1 MNLHEYQSKK
11 LFLDHGIPVLKGKI
25 ANSPDEA
32 KSAAEK
38 LQSDIWVVKAQ
49 VHAGGRGK
57 AGGVKIAKSIDEV
70 QERAAE
76 MLGSNLITKQ
86 TDDLGLPVS
95 QVYIESGTSIQCEY
109 YLSLLV
115 DRTKESWTFIAS
127 KEGGVDIEAVAEESP
142 DKIINYTIDPLK
154 GLEIGSLK
162 ELADRMEFVD
172 DIQSQFISI
181 TRKMFEIA
189 KDKDA
194 NLIEVNPLIL
204 DDDNQLIALD
214 AKISIESNALFRQHE
229 LLSYKDDSQENE
241 LEVKASNH
249 DLSYVSLDGNIAC
262 MVNGAG
268 LAMATMDL
276 IKLHGGEPANF
287 LDVGGGA
294 TTERVKIAIEIIMEN
309 PNVDA
314 ILINIFGGIVRC
326 DIIAQGI
333 YEAVKSTAIDI
344 PIVVRLQGTN
354 VELGTKILEESGM
367 KITSASD
374 LTDAAIKV
382 VASIKGKTE

>member
-11 LFLDHGIPVLKGKI
+11 LFLDHGIPVLKGEI

-38 LQSDIWVVKAQ
+38 LQSGIWVVKAQ

-57 AGGVKIAKSIDEV
+57 AGGVKIAKSIAEV
-70 QERAAE
+70 GERAAE
-76 MLGSNLITKQ
+76 MLGTNLITKQ

-95 QVYIESGTSIQCEY
+95 KVYIESGTSIQSEY

-142 DKIINYTIDPLK
+142 DKIVNYTIDPFK
-154 GLEIGSLK
+154 GLEIESLK
-162 ELADRMEFVD
+162 EMADRMGFID

-181 TRKMFEIA
+181 TKKIFEIA
-189 KDKDA
+189 KEKDA

-204 DDDNQLIALD
+204 DDENQLIALD
-214 AKISIESNALFRQHE
+214 AKITIESNALFRQKE
-229 LLSYKDDSQENE
+229 LLLLKDDSQENE
-241 LEVKASNH
+241 LEVKASEH

-294 TTERVKIAIEIIMEN
+294 TTERVKMAIEIIMEN

-326 DIIAQGI
+326 DVIAQGI
-333 YEAVKSTAIDI
+333 YEAVKSTKIDI

-354 VELGTKILEESGM
+354 VELGRKILEESGM
-367 KITSASD
+367 KIISASD

-382 VASIKGKTE
+382 VASVKGKVE

>member
-11 LFLDHGIPVLKGKI
+11 LFFDHGIPVLNGDI
-25 ANSPDEA
+25 ASSPTEA
-32 KSAAEK
+32 KVAAEK
-38 LQSDIWVVKAQ
+38 LKGDIWVVKAQ

-57 AGGVKIAKSIDEV
+57 AGGVKIARSVNEV
-70 QERAAE
+70 QEMASE

-86 TDDLGLPVS
+86 TDENGLPVN
-95 QVYIESGTSIQCEY
+95 QVYIESGTSIKSEY

-115 DRTKESWTFIAS
+115 DRTKESWTYIAS

-142 DKIINYTIDPLK
+142 EKIVNYTIDPSEGRELS
-154 GLEIGSLK
+154 SLN
-162 ELADRMEFVD
+162 EMADRMGFTDDVHTQFV
-172 DIQSQFISI
+172 SI
-181 TRKMFEIA
+181 TQKMFDIA
-189 KDKDA
+189 REKDA

-204 DDDNQLIALD
+204 DDHNQLIALD
-214 AKISIESNALFRQHE
+214 AKISIESNALFRQKE
-229 LLSYKDDSQENE
+229 LLNLKDSSQENE
-241 LEVKASNH
+241 LEVKASEH

-294 TTERVKIAIEIIMEN
+294 TTDRVKMAIDIIMEN

-326 DIIAQGI
+326 DVIAQGI
-333 YEAVKSTAIDI
+333 TEAVKSTEIDI
-344 PIVVRLQGTN
+344 PIVARLQGTN

-367 KITSASD
+367 KIISASD

-382 VASIKGKTE
+382 VSSVKGKAQ

>member
-11 LFLDHGIPVLKGKI
+11 LFSDHGIPVLEGNI
-25 ANSPDEA
+25 ASSPDEA
-32 KSAAEK
+32 KSSAEK
-38 LQSDIWVVKAQ
+38 LKGDIWVVKAQ

-57 AGGVKIAKSIDEV
+57 AGGVKIARSIAEV
-70 QERAAE
+70 HEMASE
-76 MLGSNLITKQ
+76 MLGTNLITKQ
-86 TDDLGLPVS
+86 TDEKGLPVN
-95 QVYIESGTSIQCEY
+95 QVYIESGTSIQSEY

-115 DRTKESWTFIAS
+115 DRTKESWTYIAS
-127 KEGGVDIEAVAEESP
+127 IEGGVDIEAVAEESP
-142 DKIINYTIDPLK
+142 EKIINYTIDPLK
-154 GLEIGSLK
+154 GLELSSLK
-162 ELADRMEFVD
+162 QMADRMGFTD
-172 DIQSQFISI
+172 DVHSQFVSI
-181 TRKMFEIA
+181 TKKMFEIA
-189 KDKDA
+189 KEKDA

-204 DDDNQLIALD
+204 DDHNQLIALD
-214 AKISIESNALFRQHE
+214 AKISIESNALFRQEE
-229 LLSYKDDSQENE
+229 LLSFKDNSQENK
-241 LEVKASNH
+241 LEVKASEH

-294 TTERVKIAIEIIMEN
+294 TTDRVKMAIDIIMEN

-326 DIIAQGI
+326 DVIAQGI
-333 YEAVKSTAIDI
+333 TEAVRSTAIDI

-354 VELGTKILEESGM
+354 VNLGTRILEESGM
-367 KITSASD
+367 KIISASD

-382 VASIKGKTE
+382 VSSVKEAVQ